1 MFPEIIRLSP
11 QPPLPN
17 KPLVVESPSSVMG
30 ARGGGWKVE
39 INLNVLNKG
48 RQNIDSLYSVEEG
61 ISIYNYRY
69 QFIQVILDT
78 FTAHE

>member
-1 MFPEIIRLSP
+1 MER
-11 QPPLPN
+11 
-17 KPLVVESPSSVMG
+17 VG

-61 ISIYNYRY
+61 ISILCRY
-69 QFIQVILDT
+69 SIKIYKRQWMN
-78 FTAHE
+78 